1 MHFKIRFRKPAELA
15 SKSEVRFF
23 FLNKILFHLK
33 KKKIK
38 FIFGFRSKINFFTRH
53 YRNKKI
59 IVDDFE
65 RSSVPNIYA
74 IGDVID
80 GKPELTPVAIH
91 AGKYL
96 AQVREKNFKLQM
108 IYFVL

>member
-1 MHFKIRFRKPAELA
+1 M
-15 SKSEVRFF
+15 
-23 FLNKILFHLK
+23 
-33 KKKIK
+33 
-38 FIFGFRSKINFFTRH
+38 
-53 YRNKKI
+53 
-59 IVDDFE
+59 
-65 RSSVPNIYA
+65 PNIYA